1 MIEKNDILTGKVQS
15 FGSDGEGVVCA
26 EGCVFFVPY
35 ALPGE
40 EISFKALKI
49 KGNTGYGKIEKVI
62 VPAKGRVQ
70 PKCPV
75 FYTCGGCQLQHAD
88 YETQREFKREKV
100 KNALRKIG
108 GVEAEVSPVVACE
121 SEYGY
126 RNKLQIPVGVD
137 ANGHTALGFYAE
149 RSHRLVPAEKCYIH
163 PAWAEDLMA
172 AFREYIA
179 VSGAKGYDERTK
191 KGLLRHLVARE
202 IDGKLLVTVVATA
215 RKLPCEAWLTGR
227 LQKLFPGCGVYV
239 NVNTGDTNVIFG
251 DRFYLLCGAARL
263 EGRTGGIAYEA
274 GAETFVQVNPEIRE
288 KLYERA
294 MEACF
299 AGGADTVIDA
309 YSGGGLMTAMAA
321 KRCKRAYGVELN
333 KEASAC
339 AEALKAKNGLQNMT
353 NICGDAAAEVPAI
366 MDRERAFWQKESA
379 GKAVSSPHGYGEKVA
394 LILDPPRAGVARSV
408 LQAILKSGIE
418 RFVMISCNPATL
430 ARDLGILTGTL
441 REENGVLVKAPAAET
456 GETTEKEREKF
467 FDGESIDGELPDG
480 AGEREITAY
489 YKIESVEPFDMFP
502 QTKHVETLVCL
513 SKKSEKH
520 ISIDVEFGESD
531 GQISLKKLQE
541 ELNER
546 KHKKKTTYKDIQMW
560 VEENYGFKVH
570 TAYIAEVK
578 RELDLPMYDAPN
590 AVEELKRPRSH
601 PTTEMS
607 DAIKAALKHFEII

>member
-366 MDRERAFWQKESA
+366 MDRERALWQKESA
-379 GKAVSSPHGYGEKVA
+379 GEAVSSPHGYGEKVA

-441 REENGVLVKAPAAET
+441 REVNGVLVKVPAAET
-456 GETTEKEREKF
+456 GETTGKEREKF
-467 FDGESIDGELPDG
+467 FDDESNDGELPDG

-489 YKIESVEPFDMFP
+489 YEIESVEPFDMFP
-502 QTKHVETLVCL
+502 QTKHIETLVCL
-513 SKKSEKH
+513 SKKSASH
-520 ISIDVEFGESD
+520 IVVDVEFGEGE
-531 GQISLKKLQE
+531 GQISLKEAKKSAE
-541 ELNER
+541 EQ
-546 KHKKKTTYKDIQMW
+546 KPKKKITYKDIQRY

-570 TAYIAEVK
+570 TAYVAEVK
-578 RELDLPMYDAPN
+578 RELGLPMYDAPN

-601 PTTEMS
+601 PTEEMTV
-607 DAIKAALKHFEII
+607 AIKAALKHFGII

>member
-75 FYTCGGCQLQHAD
+75 FYTCGGCQLQHAN

-366 MDRERAFWQKESA
+366 MDRERALWEKESA

-441 REENGVLVKAPAAET
+441 REENGVLVKVPAAET
-456 GETTEKEREKF
+456 GETTGKESGKF
-467 FDGESIDGELPDG
+467 FDGELPDG
-480 AGEREITAY
+480 AEKLTDGAGERETTAY
-489 YKIESVEPFDMFP
+489 YEIESVEPFDMFP
-502 QTKHVETLVCL
+502 QTKHVETLVVL
-513 SKKSEKH
+513 S
-520 ISIDVEFGESD
+520 
-531 GQISLKKLQE
+531 
-541 ELNER
+541 
-546 KHKKKTTYKDIQMW
+546 HKET
-560 VEENYGFKVH
+560 
-570 TAYIAEVK
+570 
-578 RELDLPMYDAPN
+578 
-590 AVEELKRPRSH
+590 
-601 PTTEMS
+601 
-607 DAIKAALKHFEII
+607 

>member
-1 MIEKNDILTGKVQS
+1 MVKKNDILTGKVQS
-15 FGSDGEGVVCA
+15 FGSDGEGVVSA

-35 ALPGE
+35 ALPSE
-40 EISFKALKI
+40 EILFKVLKI
-49 KGNTGYGKIEKVI
+49 KGNTGYGKLERVI
-62 VPAKGRVQ
+62 TPAKGRVQ

-75 FYTCGGCQLQHAD
+75 FFTCGGCQMQHAD
-88 YETQREFKREKV
+88 YETQRAFKREKV
-100 KNALRKIG
+100 RNALRKIG
-108 GVEAEVSPVVACE
+108 GVEAEVSPVTACE

-137 ANGHTALGFYAE
+137 ADGNTVLGFYAE
-149 RSHRLVPAEKCYIH
+149 RSHRIVPIEKCYIH
-163 PAWAEDLMA
+163 PAWAEKLMSV
-172 AFREYIA
+172 FREYIA

-202 IDGKLLVTVVATA
+202 IDGKLLITVVATS
-215 RKLPCEAWLTGR
+215 RRLPREELLTRLLSEA
-227 LQKLFPGCGVYV
+227 FAGCGVYV
-239 NVNTGDTNVIFG
+239 NVNAGETNVIFG
-251 DRFYLLCGAARL
+251 DKFYLLCGAGRL
-263 EGRTGGIAYEA
+263 EGRTGGIVYEA

-288 KLYERA
+288 KLYARA

-299 AGGADTVIDA
+299 EGGADVVIDA

-321 KRCKRAYGVELN
+321 KRCVRAYGVELN

-339 AEALKAKNGLQNMT
+339 AEALKAKNGLLNIT
-353 NICGDAAAEVPAI
+353 NICGDAAKIVPEI
-366 MDRERAFWQKESA
+366 MARES
-379 GKAVSSPHGYGEKVA
+379 GNNVA
-394 LILDPPRAGVARSV
+394 LILDPPRAGVERSV
-408 LQAILKSGIE
+408 LQAILKSGVK

-441 REENGVLVKAPAAET
+441 CEENGALVKTSANPTGDSAENSAC
-456 GETTEKEREKF
+456 GENGGSGYF
-467 FDGESIDGELPDG
+467 
-480 AGEREITAY
+480 
-489 YKIESVEPFDMFP
+489 KIESVEPFDMFP
-502 QTKHVETLVCL
+502 QTKHTETLVCL

-520 ISIDVEFGESD
+520 INIDVEFGEAE

-541 ELNER
+541 ELNEQ
-546 KHKKKTTYKDIQMW
+546 KPKKKTTYKDIQKW

-578 RELDLPMYDAPN
+578 RDLGLPMYDAPN

-601 PTTEMS
+601 PTAEMS